1 MALLSSGHFA
11 TDFANG
17 ALPALLPFLK
27 DRFSLSYTAVGAV
40 ILASQASSSLTQP
53 LFGLWSDRRGAM
65 WLLPA
70 GVALAGVGI
79 ALAADAPSFW
89 LVLLLVLISGLGSA
103 AYHPEGSKFAGFVSG
118 RKRASGMAWF
128 SIGGNLG
135 FGVGPIATTVV
146 VAAFDLRGGLLL
158 AIPGLLVAAA
168 LLAWASY
175 LRGFAPEVGAA
186 RAPVGD
192 DDRFAMKLLLGV
204 IALRS
209 VAWFGLITFVPL
221 WEVSIGHSKSYGNH
235 LLALMLFAGG
245 VGTLALGPLAD
256 RFGRRP
262 VLLASVVATGPLVL
276 LFVLVGGVPGVLA
289 LALIGVCV
297 VGTFGV
303 TMVMGQEYMPRHV
316 GTASG
321 LVIGL
326 SVGIGGIAALG
337 LGRLADMTSL
347 RTALFV
353 AAAAPVLA
361 SVLAFMLPSGRKGR
375 MLEPAT
381 EGVARGALLG
391 GSVDMAAL
399 PLTRDLGSRSPEE
412 SERIESR

>member
-11 TDFANG
+11 TDFSNG

-27 DRFSLSYTAVGAV
+27 DKFSLSYTAVGAV
-40 ILASQASSSLTQP
+40 ILASQASSSLIQP

-70 GVALAGVGI
+70 GVAVAGVGI
-79 ALAADAPSFW
+79 AIAADAPSYW
-89 LVLLLVLISGLGSA
+89 LVLLLVLIAGLGSA

-135 FGVGPIATTVV
+135 FGIGPIATT
-146 VAAFDLRGGLLL
+146 AAVIAFGLRGGLLL
-158 AIPGLLVAAA
+158 AIPGLVVAVA
-168 LLAWASY
+168 LLAGAAY
-175 LRGFAPEVGAA
+175 LRGFAPKAGAA
-186 RAPVGD
+186 RVVQGED
-192 DDRFAMKLLLGV
+192 DMFAMKLLLSV

-221 WEVSIGHSKSYGNH
+221 WEVSIGHSKSHGNH

-256 RFGRRP
+256 RFGARN
-262 VLLASVVATGPLVL
+262 VLLASVLATGPLVL
-276 LFVLVGGVPGVLA
+276 VFVLVGGIPGVIA
-289 LALIGVCV
+289 LALTGTCV

-303 TMVMGQEYMPRHV
+303 TMVMGQEYMPRHI

-326 SVGIGGIAALG
+326 SVGLGGIAAVA
-337 LGRLADMTSL
+337 LGRVADLSSL

-353 AAAAPVLA
+353 AAAAPLLA
-361 SVLAFMLPSGRKGR
+361 SALAFMLPPARR
-375 MLEPAT
+375 RERLEPA
-381 EGVARGALLG
+381 EVGLL
-391 GSVDMAAL
+391 
-399 PLTRDLGSRSPEE
+399 P
-412 SERIESR
+412 

>member
-11 TDFANG
+11 TDFSNG
-17 ALPALLPFLK
+17 VLPALLPFLK
-27 DRFSLSYTAVGAV
+27 DKFSLSYTAVGAV
-40 ILASQASSSLTQP
+40 ILASQASSSLIQP

-70 GVALAGVGI
+70 GVALAGTGI
-79 ALAADAPSFW
+79 ALAADAPSYW
-89 LVLLLVLISGLGSA
+89 LVLVLVLVSGVGSA

-135 FGVGPIATTVV
+135 FALGPVVTTAV
-146 VAAFDLRGGLLL
+146 VAAFDLRGGLIL
-158 AIPGLLVAAA
+158 AVPALAVAVALVAGAP
-168 LLAWASY
+168 Y
-175 LRGFAPEVGAA
+175 LRGFVPDAGAA
-186 RAPVGD
+186 RVTAGEDAP
-192 DDRFAMKLLLGV
+192 FAMKLLLGV

-221 WEVSIGHSKSYGNH
+221 WEVSLGHSKSHGNH

-256 RFGRRP
+256 RFGTRT
-262 VLLASVVATGPLVL
+262 VLLASVLATGPLALV
-276 LFVLVGGVPGVLA
+276 FVLVGGVSGIIA
-289 LALIGVCV
+289 LPLIGVCV

-303 TMVMGQEYMPRHV
+303 TMVMGQQYMPRHV

-326 SVGIGGIAALG
+326 SVGLGGVAAVG

-347 RTALFV
+347 RTALLV
-353 AAAAPVLA
+353 AAAAPLVA
-361 SVLAFMLPSGRKGR
+361 SVLAFMLPREGRRKS
-375 MLEPAT
+375 LEPA
-381 EGVARGALLG
+381 EVGLV
-391 GSVDMAAL
+391 
-399 PLTRDLGSRSPEE
+399 P
-412 SERIESR
+412 

>member
-11 TDFANG
+11 TDFSNG

-70 GVALAGVGI
+70 GVAVAGVGI
-79 ALAADAPSFW
+79 ALAADAPTFW

-103 AYHPEGSKFAGFVSG
+103 AFHPEGSKFAGFVSG
-118 RKRASGMAWF
+118 RRRASGMAWF

-135 FGVGPIATTVV
+135 FAVGPIATTAV
-146 VAAFDLRGGLLL
+146 VAAFDLRGGLIL
-158 AIPGLLVAAA
+158 AVPGVLVAVALLVGAP
-168 LLAWASY
+168 Y
-175 LRGFAPEVGAA
+175 LRGFAPERGAA
-186 RAPVGD
+186 RTVAGED
-192 DDRFAMKLLLGV
+192 DPFAMKLLLGV

-221 WEVSIGHSKSYGNH
+221 WEVSLGHSKSHGNH

-276 LFVLVGGVPGVLA
+276 LFVLVGGVPGAIA

-303 TMVMGQEYMPRHV
+303 TMVMGQEYMPRHL

-326 SVGIGGIAALG
+326 SVGIGGVAAVG

-347 RTALFV
+347 RTAFFV
-353 AAAAPVLA
+353 AAAAPIVASALA
-361 SVLAFMLPSGRKGR
+361 VMLPSGTTGR
-375 MLEPAT
+375 RLEPAT
-381 EGVARGALLG
+381 EVGLL
-391 GSVDMAAL
+391 
-399 PLTRDLGSRSPEE
+399 P
-412 SERIESR
+412 

>member
-11 TDFANG
+11 TDFSNG

-40 ILASQASSSLTQP
+40 ILASQASSSLIQP
-53 LFGLWSDRRGAM
+53 LFGMWSDRRGAM
-65 WLLPA
+65 WLLPG
-70 GVALAGVGI
+70 GVAVAGVGI
-79 ALAADAPSFW
+79 ALAADAPSYW
-89 LVLLLVLISGLGSA
+89 LVLLLVLLSGIGSA

-135 FGVGPIATTVV
+135 FGIGPIATTAV

-158 AIPGLLVAAA
+158 AIPGLAVALALVTA
-168 LLAWASY
+168 ASY
-175 LRGFAPEVGAA
+175 LRTFAPAPGAK
-186 RAPVGD
+186 RAVTGQD
-192 DDRFAMKLLLGV
+192 DPLAMKLLLCV

-221 WEVSIGHSKSYGNH
+221 WEVSLGHSKSYGNH
-235 LLALMLFAGG
+235 LLSLMLFAGG

-256 RFGRRP
+256 RFGTRT
-262 VLLASVVATGPLVL
+262 VLLASVVLTGPLVL
-276 LFVLVGGVPGVLA
+276 VFVLAGGVPGIVA
-289 LALIGVCV
+289 LALVGTCV
-297 VGTFGV
+297 VGTFGI
-303 TMVMGQEYMPRHV
+303 TMVMGQEYMPRHL

-326 SVGIGGIAALG
+326 SVGLGGVAAVA

-353 AAAAPVLA
+353 AAAAPVIA
-361 SVLAFMLPSGRKGR
+361 SVLAFLLPPARTR
-375 MLEPAT
+375 ERLEPA
-381 EGVARGALLG
+381 EVGLV
-391 GSVDMAAL
+391 
-399 PLTRDLGSRSPEE
+399 P
-412 SERIESR
+412 

>member
-1 MALLSSGHFA
+1 VRAEIDRRAMALLSSGHFA

-17 ALPALLPFLK
+17 VLPALLPFLK
-27 DRFSLSYTAVGAV
+27 DRFSLSYTAVGGV
-40 ILASQASSSLTQP
+40 ILASQASSSLIQP
-53 LFGLWSDRRGAM
+53 VFGLWSDRRGAM

-79 ALAADAPSFW
+79 ALAADAPTFW
-89 LVLLLVLISGLGSA
+89 LVLLLVLSSGLGSA
-103 AYHPEGSKFAGFVSG
+103 AYHPEGSKFASLVSG
-118 RKRASGMAWF
+118 RRRASGMAWF

-135 FGVGPIATTVV
+135 FALGPIAATAVI
-146 VAAFDLRGGLLL
+146 AAFDLRGGLIL
-158 AIPGLLVAAA
+158 AVPGLLVAIAFLAA
-168 LLAWASY
+168 APY
-175 LRGFAPEVGAA
+175 LRSFAPEPGAA
-186 RAPVGD
+186 RAPAGED
-192 DDRFAMKLLLGV
+192 DPYAMKLLLGV

-209 VAWFGLITFVPL
+209 VAWFGLVTFVPL
-221 WEVSIGHSKSYGNH
+221 WEVSLGHSKSHGNH

-262 VLLASVVATGPLVL
+262 VLLASVLATGPLVL
-276 LFVLVGGVPGVLA
+276 VFVLVGGVPGAIA

-303 TMVMGQEYMPRHV
+303 TMVMGQEYMPRHI

-326 SVGIGGIAALG
+326 SVGLGGVAAVG

-353 AAAAPVLA
+353 AAAAPMLA
-361 SVLAFMLPSGRKGR
+361 AALAFLLPSARGGRR
-375 MLEPAT
+375 LEP
-381 EGVARGALLG
+381 VAEVGLL
-391 GSVDMAAL
+391 
-399 PLTRDLGSRSPEE
+399 P
-412 SERIESR
+412 

>member
-1 MALLSSGHFA
+1 VRAGIDRRAMGLLSSGHFA
-11 TDFANG
+11 TDFSNG

-27 DRFSLSYTAVGAV
+27 DEFSLSYTAVGAV
-40 ILASQASSSLTQP
+40 ILASQASSSLIQP

-70 GVALAGVGI
+70 GVAVAGVGI
-79 ALAADAPSFW
+79 AIAADAPSYW
-89 LVLLLVLISGLGSA
+89 LVLLLVLVSGIGSA
-103 AYHPEGSKFAGFVSG
+103 AFHPEGSKFAGFVSG
-118 RKRASGMAWF
+118 RKRASGMSWF

-135 FGVGPIATTVV
+135 FGIGPLATTAV
-146 VAAFDLRGGLLL
+146 VAAFGLRGGLIL
-158 AIPGLLVAAA
+158 AIPGLAVAAA
-168 LLAWASY
+168 LLVGGSY
-175 LRGFAPEVGAA
+175 LKSFAPASGAA
-186 RAPVGD
+186 RVAHGRD
-192 DDRFAMKLLLGV
+192 DPLAMKLLLGV

-221 WEVSIGHSKSYGNH
+221 WEVSLGHSKSHGNH
-235 LLALMLFAGG
+235 LLSLMLFAGG

-256 RFGRRP
+256 RFGTRN

-276 LFVLVGGVPGVLA
+276 LFVLVGGIPGTIA
-289 LALIGVCV
+289 LALTGTCV

-326 SVGIGGIAALG
+326 SVGLGGIAAVA
-337 LGRLADMTSL
+337 LGRVADMTSL

-353 AAAAPVLA
+353 AAAAPLVA
-361 SVLAFMLPSGRKGR
+361 SALAFMLP
-375 MLEPAT
+375 PA
-381 EGVARGALLG
+381 R
-391 GSVDMAAL
+391 
-399 PLTRDLGSRSPEE
+399 RRE
-412 SERIESR
+412 SLQPAEVGLVP

>member
-27 DRFSLSYTAVGAV
+27 DKFSLSYTAVGAV
-40 ILASQASSSLTQP
+40 ILASQASSSLIQP

-65 WLLPA
+65 WLLSA
-70 GVALAGVGI
+70 GVAVAGVGI
-79 ALAADAPSFW
+79 ALAADAPSYW
-89 LVLLLVLISGLGSA
+89 LVLLLVLVSGLGSA

-118 RKRASGMAWF
+118 RKRASGMSWF

-135 FGVGPIATTVV
+135 FGIGPLATTAVV
-146 VAAFDLRGGLLL
+146 VAFGLRGGLLL
-158 AIPGLLVAAA
+158 AIPGLAVAVA
-168 LLAWASY
+168 LILAASY
-175 LRGFAPEVGAA
+175 LRSFAPESGVA
-186 RAPVGD
+186 RVAQGQD
-192 DDRFAMKLLLGV
+192 DPFAMKLLLSV

-221 WEVSIGHSKSYGNH
+221 WEVSLGHSKSHGNH

-256 RFGRRP
+256 RFGARN

-276 LFVLVGGVPGVLA
+276 VFVLVGGVPGTIA
-289 LALIGVCV
+289 LALTGTCV

-303 TMVMGQEYMPRHV
+303 TMVMGQEYMPRHL

-326 SVGIGGIAALG
+326 SVGLGGVAAVALG
-337 LGRLADMTSL
+337 RVADMSSL

-353 AAAAPVLA
+353 AAAAPFVA
-361 SVLAFMLPSGRKGR
+361 SVLAFMLPPARR
-375 MLEPAT
+375 RERLEPA
-381 EGVARGALLG
+381 EVGLV
-391 GSVDMAAL
+391 
-399 PLTRDLGSRSPEE
+399 P
-412 SERIESR
+412 

>member
-11 TDFANG
+11 TDFSNG

-40 ILASQASSSLTQP
+40 ILAAQASSSLIQP

-65 WLLPA
+65 WLLPS
-70 GVALAGVGI
+70 GVAVAGVGI
-79 ALAADAPSFW
+79 ALAADAPSYW
-89 LVLLLVLISGLGSA
+89 LVLVLVLISGLGSA

-135 FGVGPIATTVV
+135 FALGPIATTAV
-146 VAAFDLRGGLLL
+146 VAAFDLRGGLIL
-158 AIPGLLVAAA
+158 AVPAVLVAAA
-168 LLAWASY
+168 FLVGAPY
-175 LRGFAPEVGAA
+175 LRSFAPEPGAV
-186 RAPVGD
+186 RVPIGD
-192 DDRFAMKLLLGV
+192 DDPFAMKLLLGV

-221 WEVSIGHSKSYGNH
+221 WEVSLGYSKSHGNH

-262 VLLASVVATGPLVL
+262 VLLASVCATGPLVL
-276 LFVLVGGVPGVLA
+276 VFVLVGGVAGAIA
-289 LALIGVCV
+289 LALVGVSV

-326 SVGIGGIAALG
+326 SVGLGGVAAVG

-353 AAAAPVLA
+353 AAAAPLLG
-361 SVLAFMLPSGRKGR
+361 SVIAFMLPSRR
-375 MLEPAT
+375 SRQRLEPAT
-381 EGVARGALLG
+381 EIGL
-391 GSVDMAAL
+391 M
-399 PLTRDLGSRSPEE
+399 P
-412 SERIESR
+412 

>member
-11 TDFANG
+11 TDFSNG

-27 DRFSLSYTAVGAV
+27 DKFSLSYTAVGAV
-40 ILASQASSSLTQP
+40 ILASQASSSLIQP

-70 GVALAGVGI
+70 GVAVAGVGI
-79 ALAADAPSFW
+79 AIAADAPSYW

-135 FGVGPIATTVV
+135 FGIGPIATT
-146 VAAFDLRGGLLL
+146 AAVIAFGLRGGLLL
-158 AIPGLLVAAA
+158 AIPGLVVAVA
-168 LLAWASY
+168 LLAGAAY
-175 LRGFAPEVGAA
+175 LRGFAPKAGAA
-186 RAPVGD
+186 RVVQGED
-192 DDRFAMKLLLGV
+192 DMFAMKLLLSV

-221 WEVSIGHSKSYGNH
+221 WEVSIGHSKSHGNH

-256 RFGRRP
+256 RFGARN
-262 VLLASVVATGPLVL
+262 VLLASVLATGPLVL
-276 LFVLVGGVPGVLA
+276 VFVLVGGIPGVIA
-289 LALIGVCV
+289 LALTGTCV

-303 TMVMGQEYMPRHV
+303 TMVMGQEYMPRHI

-326 SVGIGGIAALG
+326 SVGLGGIAAVA
-337 LGRLADMTSL
+337 LGRVADLSSL

-353 AAAAPVLA
+353 AAAAPLLA
-361 SVLAFMLPSGRKGR
+361 SALAFMLPPARR
-375 MLEPAT
+375 RERLEPA
-381 EGVARGALLG
+381 EVGLL
-391 GSVDMAAL
+391 
-399 PLTRDLGSRSPEE
+399 P
-412 SERIESR
+412 

>member
-1 MALLSSGHFA
+1 MALLSSGHLA

-27 DRFSLSYTAVGAV
+27 DRFSLSYTAVGGL
-40 ILASQASSSLTQP
+40 ILASQASSSLIQP

-70 GVALAGVGI
+70 GIALAGIGI
-79 ALAADAPSFW
+79 ALAADAPSYW
-89 LVLLLVLISGLGSA
+89 LVVLLVLVSGVGVA
-103 AYHPEGSKFAGFVSG
+103 AFHPEGSKFAGFVSG
-118 RKRASGMAWF
+118 RRRASGMAWF

-135 FGVGPIATTVV
+135 YALGPVATTAV
-146 VAAFDLRGGLLL
+146 VASLDLRGGLLL
-158 AIPGLLVAAA
+158 AVPSIVVAAA
-168 LLAWASY
+168 IVLSSPY
-175 LRGFAPEVGAA
+175 LRGFAPEPSAA
-186 RAPVGD
+186 RARAGED
-192 DDRFAMKLLLGV
+192 DPSAMKLLLGV

-221 WEVSIGHSKSYGNH
+221 WEVSLGHSKSHGNH

-245 VGTLALGPLAD
+245 VGTLVLGPLAD
-256 RFGRRP
+256 RVGRRP
-262 VLLASVVATGPLVL
+262 VLVGSVVATGPLMLV
-276 LFVLVGGVPGVLA
+276 FVLVGGVPGAAA
-289 LALIGVCV
+289 LALVGACV

-326 SVGIGGIAALG
+326 SVGLGGVAALA
-337 LGRLADMTSL
+337 LGWVADATSL

-353 AAAAPVLA
+353 AAAAPMLAIVLA
-361 SVLAFMLPSGRKGR
+361 ALLPAARR
-375 MLEPAT
+375 ARRLEPAS
-381 EGVARGALLG
+381 ELG
-391 GSVDMAAL
+391 LM
-399 PLTRDLGSRSPEE
+399 P
-412 SERIESR
+412 

>member
-11 TDFANG
+11 TDFSNG
-17 ALPALLPFLK
+17 VLPALLPFLK
-27 DRFSLSYTAVGAV
+27 DKFSLSYTAVGAV
-40 ILASQASSSLTQP
+40 ILASQASSSLIQP

-70 GVALAGVGI
+70 GVALAGTGI
-79 ALAADAPSFW
+79 ALAADAPSYW
-89 LVLLLVLISGLGSA
+89 LVLLLVLASGVGSA

-135 FGVGPIATTVV
+135 FALGPVVTTAV
-146 VAAFDLRGGLLL
+146 VAAFDLRGGLIL
-158 AIPGLLVAAA
+158 ALPALAVAVALVVGAP
-168 LLAWASY
+168 Y
-175 LRGFAPEVGAA
+175 LRGFVPDAGAA
-186 RAPVGD
+186 RVAAGANDP
-192 DDRFAMKLLLGV
+192 FAMKLLLGV

-221 WEVSIGHSKSYGNH
+221 WEVSLGHSKSHGNH

-245 VGTLALGPLAD
+245 IGTLALGPLAD
-256 RFGRRP
+256 RFGTRT
-262 VLLASVVATGPLVL
+262 VLLASVVATGPLALV
-276 LFVLVGGVPGVLA
+276 FVLVGGVPGIIA
-289 LALIGVCV
+289 LPLIGICV

-303 TMVMGQEYMPRHV
+303 TMVMGQQYMPRHV

-326 SVGIGGIAALG
+326 SVGLGGVAAVA

-347 RTALFV
+347 RTALLV
-353 AAAAPVLA
+353 AAAAPVVA
-361 SVLAFMLPSGRKGR
+361 SALAFMLPRQRRKR
-375 MLEPAT
+375 FEPAT
-381 EGVARGALLG
+381 EVGLA
-391 GSVDMAAL
+391 
-399 PLTRDLGSRSPEE
+399 P
-412 SERIESR
+412 

>member
-11 TDFANG
+11 TDFSNG

-27 DRFSLSYTAVGAV
+27 DKFSLSYTAVGAV
-40 ILASQASSSLTQP
+40 ILASQASSSLIQP

-70 GVALAGVGI
+70 GVAVAGVGI
-79 ALAADAPSFW
+79 AIAADAPTYW

-135 FGVGPIATTVV
+135 FGIGPIATTAVV
-146 VAAFDLRGGLLL
+146 VAFGLRGGLLL
-158 AIPGLLVAAA
+158 AIPGLVVAVA
-168 LLAWASY
+168 LLAGAAY
-175 LRGFAPEVGAA
+175 LRGFAPRAGAA
-186 RAPVGD
+186 RVVQGQD
-192 DDRFAMKLLLGV
+192 DMFAMKLLLSV

-221 WEVSIGHSKSYGNH
+221 WEVSIGHSKSHGNH

-256 RFGRRP
+256 RFGARN
-262 VLLASVVATGPLVL
+262 VLLASVLATGPLVL
-276 LFVLVGGVPGVLA
+276 VFVLVGGIPGVIA
-289 LALIGVCV
+289 LALTGTCV

-326 SVGIGGIAALG
+326 SVGLGGIAAVA
-337 LGRLADMTSL
+337 LGRVADMSSL

-353 AAAAPVLA
+353 AAGAPLLA
-361 SVLAFMLPSGRKGR
+361 SALAFMLPPARR
-375 MLEPAT
+375 RERLEPA
-381 EGVARGALLG
+381 EVGLV
-391 GSVDMAAL
+391 
-399 PLTRDLGSRSPEE
+399 P
-412 SERIESR
+412 

>member
-135 FGVGPIATTVV
+135 FGVGPIVATVV

-158 AIPGLLVAAA
+158 AIPGLVVAAA

-175 LRGFAPEVGAA
+175 LRGFAPEAGAA

-192 DDRFAMKLLLGV
+192 DDPFAMKLLLGV

-262 VLLASVVATGPLVL
+262 VLLASVVATGPLIL

-326 SVGIGGIAALG
+326 SVGIGGIAAIALG
-337 LGRLADMTSL
+337 SLADATSL

-353 AAAAPVLA
+353 AAGAPVLA
-361 SVLAFMLPSGRKGR
+361 SGLALLLPSAKTGRR
-375 MLEPAT
+375 LEPAT
-381 EGVARGALLG
+381 EIGLL
-391 GSVDMAAL
+391 
-399 PLTRDLGSRSPEE
+399 P
-412 SERIESR
+412 

>member
-11 TDFANG
+11 TDFSNG
-17 ALPALLPFLK
+17 VLPALLPFLK
-27 DRFSLSYTAVGAV
+27 DRFSLSYTAVGGV
-40 ILASQASSSLTQP
+40 ILASQASSSLIQP
-53 LFGLWSDRRGAM
+53 VFGLWSDRRGAM

-89 LVLLLVLISGLGSA
+89 LVLLLVLISGVGSA

-135 FGVGPIATTVV
+135 FAFGPIATTAV
-146 VAAFDLRGGLLL
+146 VAAFDLRGGLIL
-158 AIPGLLVAAA
+158 AVPALLVATAFIAA
-168 LLAWASY
+168 APY
-175 LRGFAPEVGAA
+175 LRGFAPERGAA
-186 RAPVGD
+186 RQAAGA

-209 VAWFGLITFVPL
+209 VAWFGLVTFVPL
-221 WEVSIGHSKSYGNH
+221 WEVSLGHSKSHGNH

-262 VLLASVVATGPLVL
+262 VLLASVLATGPLVL
-276 LFVLVGGVPGVLA
+276 LFVLVGGIPGTIA
-289 LALIGVCV
+289 LALTGVCV

-303 TMVMGQEYMPRHV
+303 TMVMGQEYLPRHI

-326 SVGIGGIAALG
+326 SVGLGGVAAVG
-337 LGRLADMTSL
+337 LGRLADLTSL
-347 RTALFV
+347 RTALLV
-353 AAAAPVLA
+353 AAAAPMLA
-361 SVLAFMLPSGRKGR
+361 TALAFMLPSARGRQR
-375 MLEPAT
+375 LEPAT
-381 EGVARGALLG
+381 EIGLL
-391 GSVDMAAL
+391 
-399 PLTRDLGSRSPEE
+399 P
-412 SERIESR
+412 